1 MERINVTKASR
12 QLSDLL
18 NRVFYQGASFELERG
33 NRVVARLSP
42 PEPSVRGV
50 PIRELN
56 RLFDELPPLGDDA
69 EAFAADLEAIRKAP
83 PAERDPW
90 D

>member
-42 PEPSVRGV
+42 PESSVQGV

-56 RLFDELPPLGDDA
+56 RLFDELPSLGEDT
-69 EAFAADLEAIRKAP
+69 ETFAADLEAIRKAS

>member
-42 PEPSVRGV
+42 PEPSGGGV

-69 EAFAADLEAIRKAP
+69 EAFAADLEATRKAP

-90 D
+90 G